1 MKRFLSV
8 TLAMLMLVSLFSGI
22 GVSAAETVQKAPY
35 VAGPDGRPIV
45 ILKADDLSATNFEAF
60 KEIYEVLH
68 KHGIVAG
75 FGAISYGC
83 EEFTDEQWAEIKVW
97 VDNGF
102 EIWHHGYKHDGV
114 YKDGVFQNDADFIGR
129 SAEEMEMYL
138 NHGIDLFAAHGIK
151 IQSVGAPYNKTDET
165 FANVINTKFAGKI
178 TSVMYG
184 SPKLTTAYLL
194 GNRIN
199 IEGSGTAPEVIKTS
213 YASKPNLPYYVLQFH
228 ASKQDGDAIG
238 DFEEAI
244 LYLQKESNCV
254 FMTPSQYV
262 EYCIAEANKPAEK
275 KVIEV
280 IDETAIGGKIRV
292 VYDGK
297 DIDFTAYDSVYPVIE
312 NGRTLIPIRALSETI
327 GATVGWEDAT
337 QQITITEGETK
348 IVMYLDNP
356 NATVNG
362 ETVVLD
368 VAPATRSDRT
378 MVPLRFASE
387 SLGLEVKWTQK

>member
-1 MKRFLSV
+1 MKKIISIALS
-8 TLAMLMLVSLFSGI
+8 LMLLVTLFSGI
-22 GVSAAETVQKAPY
+22 SISAADAPAKAPLI
-35 VAGPDGRPIV
+35 AGPDGRPVV
-45 ILKADDLSATNFEAF
+45 ILKADDLTVPNFEAF
-60 KEIYEVLH
+60 KEVYEVLH

-75 FGAISYGC
+75 FGAITYKC
-83 EEFTDEQWAEIKVW
+83 EDFSDAQWAEIKTW

-114 YKDGVFQNDADFIGR
+114 YVDGVFQNDADFIGR
-129 SAEEMEMYL
+129 SAEDMEMYL
-138 NHGIDLFAAHGIK
+138 NHGIDLFAEHGIQ

-184 SPKLTTAYLL
+184 SSKLTTTSLL
-194 GNRIN
+194 GNRLD

-213 YASKPNLPYYVLQFH
+213 YAGKPNLPYYVLQFH

-262 EYCIAEANKPAEK
+262 EYCIAEASRIDT
-275 KVIEV
+275 IEV
-280 IDETAIGGKIRV
+280 VDETAVGGKIRV
-292 VYDGK
+292 VYNGT
-297 DIDFTAYDSVYPVIE
+297 DIDFEAYDGVYPVIE
-312 NGRTLIPIRALSETI
+312 NGRTLIPIRALAE
-327 GATVGWEDAT
+327 TVGAKVGWIEAT
-337 QQITITEGETK
+337 KKITITKDDTQ
-348 IVMYLDNP
+348 IIMFLDNP
-356 NATVNG
+356 TATVSG
-362 ETVVLD
+362 KSVTLD
-368 VAPATRSDRT
+368 VPPATRSDRT